1 MNPKKHHGMQKI
13 TSNFYLNDTA
23 LLGEGQFGQ
32 VYKGYKADEDKDV
45 AVKIF
50 KEDIL
55 AQYWKILNR

>member
-1 MNPKKHHGMQKI
+1 MNTKKYHGMEKI
-13 TSNFYLNDTA
+13 TPNFYLNDKA
-23 LLGEGQFGQ
+23 LLGEGQFGR
-32 VYKGYKADEDKDV
+32 VYAGYKADEKKDV